1 MLRVQGRYEK
11 ALTAFRDR
19 VVKELGDR
27 VDSIVVYGSMAK
39 GEAREES
46 DVDMLIISDRKG
58 EIRDRVFE
66 IGYDIDLEHD
76 VAMSLVFLGP
86 EEVEQRVRVGSPFIE
101 DILINGLILY
111 DRDETFQGI
120 RGRVLK
126 ASR

>member
-1 MLRVQGRYEK
+1 
-11 ALTAFRDR
+11 
-19 VVKELGDR
+19 
-27 VDSIVVYGSMAK
+27 
-39 GEAREES
+39 
-46 DVDMLIISDRKG
+46 MLIISDRKG
-58 EIRDRVFE
+58 EIRDGVFD
-66 IGYDIDLEHD
+66 IGYDIDLEYN
-76 VAMSLVFLGP
+76 VAMSLVFLRL